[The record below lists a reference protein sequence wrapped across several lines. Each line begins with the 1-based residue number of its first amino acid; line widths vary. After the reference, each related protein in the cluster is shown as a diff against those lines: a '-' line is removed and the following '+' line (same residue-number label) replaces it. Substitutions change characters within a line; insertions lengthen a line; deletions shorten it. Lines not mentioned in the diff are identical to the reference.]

1 MFEPGTILAL
11 KDPQSTEEETYPY
24 DRVLV
29 VGQSP
34 VHHATESG
42 SAFAGADAQGYIIRP
57 VEGFAGTVDKPVGL
71 LNELYE
77 IESYP
82 TDPTT
87 GEPLRPENNPRNLPT
102 PEQLLRRAAEENPA
116 PAKPRGHLPSLQDDV
131 RSPEQVLRAAGEQPK
146 KRGPGRPKKETT

>member
-1 MFEPGTILAL
+1 MYETGTILVL

-24 DRVLV
+24 DRVMV

-34 VHHATESG
+34 VHHATASG
-42 SAFAGADAQGYIIRP
+42 STFAGADAVGFIVRP
-57 VEGFAGTVDKPVGL
+57 LEEFAGTVDKPLGL

-77 IESYP
+77 VESYP

-102 PEQLLRRAAEENPA
+102 PEQLLAHAAKDSPA
-116 PAKPRGHLPSLQDDV
+116 PQTRAPLPSVQDDT
-131 RSPEQVLRAAGEQPK
+131 RSPEQMLREQPK
-146 KRGPGRPKKETT
+146 RKTGRPRKEV